1 MKYATETEFVRAVD
15 HIIDRKVKLYRTDW
29 TGIDRLKFAV
39 KG

>member
-1 MKYATETEFVRAVD
+1 MKYATETKFIKAVD
-15 HIIDRKVKLYRTDW
+15 HIIDRKVKHCRTDW